1 MAKIIQFP
9 GASEEDDRDDFRDDA
24 GMEDRQEQLS
34 HEDVH
39 VLGPMGGG
47 GPELALL
54 TALYGKSLE
63 AGASTFEIDAR
74 LTHDDVQTV
83 PVLGRVRELLEVI
96 GDAGRVKM
104 TTAGYLPVS
113 LVGRLVDGAYAELSE
128 RPRSGSLR
136 EMDVRQLCFERRLA
150 IHAGLLELEGGWLK
164 LSSRGETLLSEMGTL
179 SPERYTTALNHMY
192 EYLLQTLLESSEA
205 RDEWGDGNFNEMIP
219 KAVLLFLFALAGKQ
233 GELIYQEDLV
243 DLLARLLPTEFRTSI
258 AHSVGEPLETL
269 EWDLHRR
276 FFQMFVVPFGLC
288 TEQEPHRYR
297 EPFASLLAQHE
308 WWYLKRDHGPWLVND
323 LFSRVFRFHQEAPTE
338 CFLSDRQAA
347 LLLTDLAA
355 GSSFEYFAERYCVKA
370 IERDPQC
377 AEAYVLLAS
386 IEREK
391 PQRALQVLEAG
402 IAAGEDQKPNLPS
415 GVSVW
420 RDHMYRDLM
429 RLRFAR
435 AEYLVTMGRHA
446 EAITAYQEL
455 LQLDPEDN
463 IGVRYK
469 LVPLLIAGGR
479 VEEAEHLVESFAGGA
494 DEAES
499 AFVRWNRTLIGYA
512 RGGAKQAG
520 PLLEAAMEANE
531 FVVEELLYPE
541 PFPEMMPDSY
551 YIGSPEEA
559 MVYAE
564 ESQVAW
570 RKVKGV
576 RAWLRRKVEG

>member
-9 GASEEDDRDDFRDDA
+9 GASEEEDGDDFRDDT
-24 GMEDRQEQLS
+24 GMEDRQEDLPR
-34 HEDVH
+34 EDVQI
-39 VLGPMGGG
+39 LGPMGRS
-47 GPELALL
+47 GPEFAILK
-54 TALYGKSLE
+54 ALYGKDLE
-63 AGASTFEIDAR
+63 SVASTFEIDTR
-74 LTHDDVQTV
+74 MTHEDIQAV
-83 PVLGRVRELLEVI
+83 PVLGRVRELLNLI
-96 GDAGRVKM
+96 GEAERVKM
-104 TTAGYLPVS
+104 TPAGYLPVA
-113 LVGRLVDGAYAELSE
+113 LVGKLVNGAYGELP
-128 RPRSGSLR
+128 RQPRSGSPR
-136 EMDVRQLCFERRLA
+136 EMDIRHLRLERTLA
-150 IHAGLLELEGGWLK
+150 VHAGLLEIEGGWLK
-164 LSSRGETLLSEMGTL
+164 LSGRGEQLLSEMESS
-179 SPERYTTALNHMY
+179 SPEQPTTALNQMY
-192 EYLLQTLLESSEA
+192 EYLLRTYLGSAEDL
-205 RDEWGDGNFNEMIP
+205 DEWDRGNLNDMIP
-219 KAVLLFLFALAGKQ
+219 KAGLLFLFALAGKQ
-233 GELIYQEDLV
+233 GELVYQEDLV

-258 AHSVGEPLETL
+258 ARSAGEPLEMFD
-269 EWDLHRR
+269 WDIYRR
-276 FFQMFVVPFGLC
+276 FFQMFAVPFGLC
-288 TEQEPHRYR
+288 TEQEPHSFR
-297 EPFASLLAQHE
+297 EPFASLLAHRE

-323 LFSRVFRFHQEAPTE
+323 LFSRVFLFHQEAPSE

-355 GSSFEYFAERYCVKA
+355 GSTFEYFAERYCVKA

-386 IEREK
+386 IKREK

-402 IAAGEDQKPNLPS
+402 IAAGADQKPDLPS

-420 RDHMYRDLM
+420 RDHMYRDVM

-446 EAITAYQEL
+446 EAITSYQAL
-455 LQLDPEDN
+455 LQLDSEDN

-479 VEEAEHLVESFAGGA
+479 VEEAEHLVEAFAGGT

-499 AFVRWNRTLIGYA
+499 AFVRWNRTLIAYA
-512 RGGAKQAG
+512 QGGAKQAG
-520 PLLEAAMEANE
+520 PLLEAAMRANE
-531 FVVEELLYPE
+531 YVVEELLYIE

-564 ESQVAW
+564 ESQLAW